1 MVAHTTLQRFK
12 YAQWDSE
19 GHTQHT
25 ALQDLCCPPCK
36 THRMKDATHLASTQT
51 SRGTLHVR
59 TESDLTVPSAL

>member
-1 MVAHTTLQRFK
+1 MVAHMTLQRFK

-36 THRMKDATHLASTQT
+36 THRMKDATHLGINPDQQVNIACQ
-51 SRGTLHVR
+51 
-59 TESDLTVPSAL
+59 D